1 MQTEMSKWGNSAA
14 FRVPAALVQASGIT
28 IGTKMDIEVS
38 EGRLILT
45 PRKQKMS
52 RAERYARIIASA
64 EAIGSDEEIDWG
76 PDVGNEIVD

>member
-14 FRVPAALVQASGIT
+14 FRVPAALVQQSGIA

-45 PRKQKMS
+45 PRKQKIL
-52 RAERYARIIASA
+52 RVERYARIIADL
-64 EAIGSDEEIDWG
+64 EKYGPDEMIDWG
-76 PDVGNEIVD
+76 PDVGNEIVE